1 MAGCCGGNMGMGR
14 PRGLAYYSSR
24 GMLPSNSA
32 PLGLPPAKGLAYFT
46 SHSALGDL
54 TTPADVA
61 QAAPATQ
68 YADAALQDKIMDG
81 VGPGPEQGGSP
92 NVPSPA
98 APPPVEEE
106 KKHGLGALLAVALA
120 GAVGYHLF
128 VKKPEPRANISANQ
142 RAQLA
147 ALITEDDK
155 RRKQL
160 GRKAK
165 ARKKK

>member
-1 MAGCCGGNMGMGR
+1 MGR

-24 GMLPSNSA
+24 GMMPSNSA

-81 VGPGPEQGGSP
+81 VAPGPEQGGSP

-98 APPPVEEE
+98 APPP
-106 KKHGLGALLAVALA
+106 GLSERSAITTGPVGSCHAISSASTGPTA
-120 GAVGYHLF
+120 GLW
-128 VKKPEPRANISANQ
+128 
-142 RAQLA
+142 
-147 ALITEDDK
+147 
-155 RRKQL
+155 
-160 GRKAK
+160 
-165 ARKKK
+165 

>member
-24 GMLPSNSA
+24 GMMPTHSA
-32 PLGLPPAKGLAYFT
+32 PLDLPPAKGLSYFT
-46 SHSALGDL
+46 SRSALGNT

-61 QAAPATQ
+61 QTAPATQ

-81 VGPGPEQGGSP
+81 VAPGPEQGGSP
-92 NVPSPA
+92 NVPPPD
-98 APPPVEEE
+98 APPPSEE
-106 KKHGLGALLAVALA
+106 KHGLGTLLAVALA

-128 VKKPEPRANISANQ
+128 VKKSEPRANISANQ

-147 ALITEDDK
+147 ALISEDDA
-155 RRKQL
+155 RRKKL

-165 ARKKK
+165 ARKK

>member
-1 MAGCCGGNMGMGR
+1 MGAN

-32 PLGLPPAKGLAYFT
+32 PLGLSPAKGLAYFT

-81 VGPGPEQGGSP
+81 VAPGPEQGGSP

-142 RAQLA
+142 RAHLA
-147 ALITEDDK
+147 ALITEDDA
-155 RRKQL
+155 RRKKL

>member
-1 MAGCCGGNMGMGR
+1 MGMGR

-24 GMLPSNSA
+24 GMMPSHSA

-46 SHSALGDL
+46 SHSALGDV

-81 VGPGPEQGGSP
+81 VAPGPEQGGSP

-106 KKHGLGALLAVALA
+106 KKHGLGTLLAVALA

-147 ALITEDDK
+147 ALITEDDA
-155 RRKQL
+155 RRKKL

>member
-1 MAGCCGGNMGMGR
+1 MGR

-24 GMLPSNSA
+24 GMMPSHSA

-46 SHSALGDL
+46 SHSALGDV

-81 VGPGPEQGGSP
+81 VAPGPEQGGSP

-106 KKHGLGALLAVALA
+106 KKHGLGTLLAVALA

-147 ALITEDDK
+147 ALITEDDA
-155 RRKQL
+155 RRKKL

>member
-1 MAGCCGGNMGMGR
+1 MGR

-24 GMLPSNSA
+24 GMLPSHSA

-46 SHSALGDL
+46 SHSALGDV

-81 VGPGPEQGGSP
+81 VAPGPEQGGSP

-98 APPPVEEE
+98 APPPAEEE
-106 KKHGLGALLAVALA
+106 KKHGLGTLLAVALA

-147 ALITEDDK
+147 ALITEDDA
-155 RRKQL
+155 RRKKL

>member
-1 MAGCCGGNMGMGR
+1 MGR

-24 GMLPSNSA
+24 GMMPSHSA

-61 QAAPATQ
+61 QAAPADVAQAAPATQ

-81 VGPGPEQGGSP
+81 VAPGPEQGGSP

-98 APPPVEEE
+98 APPPAEEE
-106 KKHGLGALLAVALA
+106 KKHGLGTLLAVALA

-147 ALITEDDK
+147 ALITEDDA
-155 RRKQL
+155 RRKKL

>member
-1 MAGCCGGNMGMGR
+1 MGR

-24 GMLPSNSA
+24 GMMPSHSA

-147 ALITEDDK
+147 ALITEDDA
-155 RRKQL
+155 RRKKL